1 MVKTNIASNKKKKTE
16 NENKQTKR
24 KFFKSQRRNK
34 QNVIT
39 GFRKEQKVL

>member
-1 MVKTNIASNKKKKTE
+1 MVKTNIASNKKKNRKR
-16 NENKQTKR
+16 KQTDK
-24 KFFKSQRRNK
+24 KKIFKSQRHNK

>member
-1 MVKTNIASNKKKKTE
+1 MVKTNIASNKKKTE
-16 NENKQTKR
+16 NEIKQTKR

-39 GFRKEQKVL
+39 GFRKEHKVL

>member
-1 MVKTNIASNKKKKTE
+1 MVKTNIASNKKKTE

-39 GFRKEQKVL
+39 GFRKEHKVL

>member
-1 MVKTNIASNKKKKTE
+1 MVKTNIASNKKKTE

-24 KFFKSQRRNK
+24 KFFKSQRHNK

-39 GFRKEQKVL
+39 GFRKEQKLL